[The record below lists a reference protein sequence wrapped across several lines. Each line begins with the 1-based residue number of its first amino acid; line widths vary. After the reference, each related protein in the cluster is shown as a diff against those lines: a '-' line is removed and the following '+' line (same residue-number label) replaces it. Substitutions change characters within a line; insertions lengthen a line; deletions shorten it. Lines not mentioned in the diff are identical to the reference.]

1 VHVLLVDLT
10 FSILW
15 E

>member
-1 VHVLLVDLT
+1 MAGYNLLT

-15 E
+15 